1 MVAFNVVC
9 TYVGT
14 KDLVQ
19 EFLAFKTW
27 PLRAGWEVSKMS
39 EKDAL
44 AAEPGLVRLRY
55 KYKIEDEFE
64 EPCDE
69 WLDSIEAKCIQILRN
84 YNKLEVK
91 ALHRAFAA

>member
-1 MVAFNVVC
+1 
-9 TYVGT
+9 
-14 KDLVQ
+14 
-19 EFLAFKTW
+19 
-27 PLRAGWEVSKMS
+27 MS
-39 EKDAL
+39 EKDTSDTK
-44 AAEPGLVRLRY
+44 PGLVRLRY
-55 KYKIEDEFE
+55 NYKFG